1 MDAVEYFVNE
11 VFPLAKESR
20 PDLKFVVVGRKPPS
34 HIRDLGKLD
43 GVTITGT
50 VDDVRPFLASAALYV
65 VPLRIGG
72 GSRLKIL
79 EAMAMQ
85 KPVLST
91 TVGAEGL
98 NLSPGENIFI
108 RDEPAEFAE
117 AIIQYMDDK
126 ETSNRISQQGR
137 KLVERHYGW
146 ERLAEKLHQ
155 YITMVVQSR

>member
-11 VFPLAKESR
+11 IFPLARKNR
-20 PDLKFVVVGRKPPS
+20 PDLKFVVVGRKPPK

-85 KPVLST
+85 KAVLST

-98 NLSPGENIFI
+98 NLSPSENIVI
-108 RDEPAEFAE
+108 RDEPAQFAE
-117 AIIQYMDDK
+117 AIIQYIDDT
-126 ETSNRISQQGR
+126 ETTSRIAQQGR
-137 KLVERHYGW
+137 ELVEREYGW
-146 ERLAEKLHQ
+146 QRLGEKLHR
-155 YITMVVQSR
+155 YIIKVVQS